1 MVPRGGARPTNGPA
15 ALRRADPSPGGWRAL
30 DSKADRV
37 LVPRHGG
44 GGAIRARGSRPIDYP
59 ESDGRPLAETEVH
72 LQVIF
77 DLYAALRQH
86 FADRPEVHV
95 SSNLLLYY
103 EEGAPQSRVA
113 PDIMVVFGV
122 SPGLRRTYKL
132 WEEEKAPDVVIEV
145 TSRGTQG
152 EDLGRKQ
159 RIYASLG
166 VTEYY
171 MTDPTAEYLRPP
183 LRAWRLQ
190 EGRYVEVLSRRLVS
204 PALGLEVQLVGGRL
218 RLADPDTGR
227 LLAIPAEYVQEI
239 ASAREAREAAEERA
253 QRFEEQARREAEARE
268 AEARKAHESRIG
280 IARSLLAQ
288 GMEPAT
294 VMEIL
299 GLQENDLS

>member
-1 MVPRGGARPTNGPA
+1 MAKVNERHPRTGGTPM
-15 ALRRADPSPGGWRAL
+15 
-30 DSKADRV
+30 
-37 LVPRHGG
+37 
-44 GGAIRARGSRPIDYP
+44 AIRARGSRPIDYP

-145 TSRGTQG
+145 TSRSTQG

-204 PALGLEVQLVGGRL
+204 PALGLELQLVGGRL
-218 RLADPDTGR
+218 RLADPDTGT

-239 ASAREAREAAEERA
+239 AAAREAREAAEERA
-253 QRFEEQARREAEARE
+253 RREAEVREAAEERARREAEARE
-268 AEARKAHESRIG
+268 AAEERARRETEAREGAARKAHDRRVE
-280 IARSLLAQ
+280 IARSFLAQ
-288 GMEPAT
+288 GIEPTT
-294 VMEIL
+294 VLEL
-299 GLQENDLS
+299 TGLQEKDLS